1 MKRVT
6 ERNKTKVRKLSPG
19 SAQKKA
25 DSFEEDTSLIDDIS
39 DQNKVLNDNDSIR
52 TDTFPNVRKSESFER
67 EVESTLRRIK
77 TFEVKKR
84 RQSVKENN
92 YGVNSSTQNEE
103 KKDRSSRGPEILIE
117 RETSESMESSSLTS
131 DSCNVKSNDEETQA
145 TIQAPKRRVE

>member
-1 MKRVT
+1 M
-6 ERNKTKVRKLSPG
+6 
-19 SAQKKA
+19 
-25 DSFEEDTSLIDDIS
+25 
-39 DQNKVLNDNDSIR
+39 
-52 TDTFPNVRKSESFER
+52 
-67 EVESTLRRIK
+67 
-77 TFEVKKR
+77 KKR